1 MKDARRYAVSA
12 AISSLF
18 LGIALCMV
26 ANFVLY
32 THTHITKHGQLITH
46 AHPFAKDAQGNPI
59 EEGRIQDTASFLIN
73 ALQTLVLL
81 EPYKPLLSSCVR
93 WVERPLPWS
102 EGDECLGYTCGV
114 ACRAPPAL
122 VA

>member
-1 MKDARRYAVSA
+1 MKDARRCAVSA

-46 AHPFAKDAQGNPI
+46 AQGNPI
-59 EEGRIQDTASFLIN
+59 EEGEDSDTASFLIN
-73 ALQTLVLL
+73 ALQTLVLV
-81 EPYKPLLSSCVR
+81 EPYKPLLTSCVR
-93 WVERPLPWS
+93 WVESPLHWS
-102 EGDECLGYTCGV
+102 EGDECLGYTCGL

-122 VA
+122 AA

>member
-1 MKDARRYAVSA
+1 MKDARRCAVSA

-26 ANFVLY
+26 ANFVLF
-32 THTHITKHGQLITH
+32 TH

-59 EEGRIQDTASFLIN
+59 EEGEDSDTASFLIN
-73 ALQTLVLL
+73 ALQTLVLV
-81 EPYKPLLSSCVR
+81 EPYKPLLTSCVR
-93 WVERPLPWS
+93 WVESPLHWS
-102 EGDECLGYTCGV
+102 EGDECLGYTCGL

-122 VA
+122 AA